1 MPFLLNR
8 TNKDIPDEEII
19 ARFIESGNP
28 SNIGVLF
35 NSYAKLVMGVC
46 LKYLK
51 DEDEAADTTM
61 NIFKN
66 LIETIS
72 NYEIRVFKPWLYTYT
87 KNECLMKLRKVKP
100 IVCSID
106 KVAFGLAGEEDDEER
121 IEIPIEK
128 LQTAISELKNDQ
140 KICIQMFY
148 LENLSYNEISDKTG
162 YSWKEIKS
170 HIQNGKRNLRNILIS
185 AENEK

>member
-1 MPFLLNR
+1 MQFLLNR
-8 TNKDIPDEEII
+8 TNKNLPDEKLV
-19 ARFIESGNP
+19 ARFAENGNP
-28 SNIGVLF
+28 SIIGVLF
-35 NSYAKLVMGVC
+35 DRYAKLVMGVC

-61 NIFKN
+61 TIFKN
-66 LIETIS
+66 LLETLG
-72 NYEIRVFKPWLYTYT
+72 NYDVRAFKPWLYTYA

-100 IVCSID
+100 VVCSID

-121 IEIPIEK
+121 IDLPIEQ
-128 LQTAISELKNDQ
+128 LQSAIAALKNDQ
-140 KICIQMFY
+140 QVCIQMFF

-185 AENEK
+185 TGNE

>member
-35 NSYAKLVMGVC
+35 NRYAKLVMGVC

-140 KICIQMFY
+140 KSVSKCFILRISPTTKSVQTKQ
-148 LENLSYNEISDKTG
+148 LE
-162 YSWKEIKS
+162 EIKS